1 MYRDGWIFTDTEG
14 SYEYRAKRSSPR
26 IKDYGQQGQEEGI
39 LRELDSEDEFP
50 IDSIIAS
57 EINSLIELEEAEY
70 RRQKK
75 IMMSDEEIYDGDWR
89 ML

>member
-1 MYRDGWIFTDTEG
+1 MDFYRYRGGLSI
-14 SYEYRAKRSSPR
+14 SYEEKQSSNKGLWTAGTGGR
-26 IKDYGQQGQEEGI
+26 V

-57 EINSLIELEEAEY
+57 EINSLIKSEEAEY

-75 IMMSDEEIYDGDWR
+75 IMMSDEEIYDGGWR